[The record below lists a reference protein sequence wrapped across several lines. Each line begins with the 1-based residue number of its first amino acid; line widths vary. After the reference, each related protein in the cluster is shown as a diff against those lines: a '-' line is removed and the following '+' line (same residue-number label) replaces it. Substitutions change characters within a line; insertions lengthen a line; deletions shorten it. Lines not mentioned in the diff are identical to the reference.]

1 VNPGF
6 FYRFSQ
12 LTYFLDTSTDMQL
25 TSLSTTIRTIGLIA
39 ILSAIQGMSLVKAA
53 QAQADPN
60 AGAVC
65 TAAYFEDPGYMYQ
78 AATPQ
83 QEEAINRYSQDPDR
97 IKRSER
103 MMAEITTFSAPLD
116 SPMGYVI
123 NKVNG
128 KEVSIPP
135 AIRRAMD
142 QGINRDSTKDNRRRV
157 AELNKKYGQ
166 YATFGQNIN
175 LILSPEQV
183 KEQDQDIYDLL
194 AYIKSL
200 LTPQQQKE
208 QRDRAI
214 AAPIKDGHCSPGAI
228 FRPNTFLTRSID
240 TGKRPDLDKRL
251 REDKTGTTFFK

>member
-1 VNPGF
+1 
-6 FYRFSQ
+6 
-12 LTYFLDTSTDMQL
+12 MK
-25 TSLSTTIRTIGLIA
+25 LSYLSKSVRTIGLLT
-39 ILSAIQGMSLVKAA
+39 ILSTIQGMSLVQTA
-53 QAQADPN
+53 QAKPDPN

-65 TAAYFEDPGYMYQ
+65 TAAYFDNPGYMYQ

-83 QEEAINRYSQDPDR
+83 QQELIDKYSQSFGQF
-97 IKRSER
+97 KREER
-103 MMAEITTFSAPLD
+103 MMAEITTFSAPLE

-135 AIRRAMD
+135 KIKKAIEQGVNRAPT
-142 QGINRDSTKDNRRRV
+142 QDNRRRV

-183 KEQDQDIYDLL
+183 KEQDKDIYGFL

-200 LTPQQQKE
+200 LTPQEQKE
-208 QRDRAI
+208 QRDRAM
-214 AAPIKDGHCSPGAI
+214 AAPINDGHCSPGAI
-228 FRPNTFLTRSID
+228 FRPNTLLTRSID

-251 REDKTGTTFFK
+251 REDKTGATLFK